1 MNPTQSNNIPPDYME
16 DEINLLDLFLVLLK
30 RKWLIFW
37 ITFLAIV
44 ASVSYSLYLP
54 EKFTATA
61 RILPPQESKAGLSS
75 FLPQAGG
82 AFGGLASGLLG
93 GGQSSSDLY
102 VGIMKSRTVA
112 DVLINKFDLKK
123 LWEKE
128 YITPVYNNLSEITK
142 INISKDTGV
151 ISVSVEVKDPQR
163 AAAMANTYVEALDQI
178 NRTVL
183 VTEGQR
189 KRVFLEERLEKAKKD
204 LINAETG
211 LQAFQE
217 KYNLVSINEQA
228 KASIE
233 GAATLRG
240 EIIAAQTEFEVLKKF
255 GTEKQNEAIMLKS
268 KIEELRK
275 QLAKIESGNPEKD
288 ADNFYIPFKELPD
301 LGMRLARLMRE
312 KKIQEEV
319 FELLT
324 SQYEM
329 AKIEE
334 AKDMNTIQ
342 ILDEAV
348 PTDMKS
354 SPNRALIVILST
366 IVGFFI
372 AVFFAFINDF
382 VLKVRTKD
390 PEKYKELIR
399 GVKFWNCK
407 Y

>member
-1 MNPTQSNNIPPDYME
+1 MNPADPNSIPPECME
-16 DEINLLDLFLVLLK
+16 DEINLLDLLLVLLK

-44 ASVSYSLYLP
+44 FSVCYSLYLP

-61 RILPPQESKAGLSS
+61 RILPPQQQKSGISSLLS
-75 FLPQAGG
+75 QAGG

-93 GGQSSSDLY
+93 GGQSSSDVY
-102 VGIMKSRTVA
+102 VGIMKSRSVA
-112 DVLINKFDLKK
+112 DVLITKFDLKK
-123 LWEKE
+123 LWEAE
-128 YITPVYNNLSEITK
+128 YITPVYKTLSEITK
-142 INISKDTGV
+142 INVSKDTGI
-151 ISVSVEVKDPQR
+151 ISVSVEEEDPKR
-163 AAAMANTYVEALDQI
+163 AAEMANTYVLALDQI
-178 NRTVL
+178 NRTVNI
-183 VTEGQR
+183 TEGQR
-189 KRVFLEERLEKAKKD
+189 KRVFLEERLDKAKKD
-204 LINAETG
+204 LINAEAG

-233 GAATLRG
+233 GAATLKG

-268 KIEELRK
+268 KIEELQK
-275 QLAKIESGNPEKD
+275 QLAKIESGNPEKN

-312 KKIQEEV
+312 AKIQEQV

-348 PTDMKS
+348 PPDRKS
-354 SPNRALIVILST
+354 GPKRSMIVILST

-372 AVFFAFINDF
+372 AVFLAFIKEF
-382 VLKVRTKD
+382 VLKVKTQD
-390 PEKYKELIR
+390 PERYSELVR
-399 GVKFWNCK
+399 GVKFWK
-407 Y
+407 RS

>member
-1 MNPTQSNNIPPDYME
+1 MNPADPNSIPPECME
-16 DEINLLDLFLVLLK
+16 DEINLLDLLLVLLK

-44 ASVSYSLYLP
+44 FSVCYSLYLP

-61 RILPPQESKAGLSS
+61 RILPPQQQKSGISSLLS
-75 FLPQAGG
+75 QAGG

-93 GGQSSSDLY
+93 GGQSSSDVY

-123 LWEKE
+123 LWEAE
-128 YITPVYNNLSEITK
+128 YIDPVYKSLSGITK
-142 INISKDTGV
+142 INVSKDTGI
-151 ISVSVEVKDPQR
+151 ISVSVEEEDPQR
-163 AAAMANTYVEALDQI
+163 AADMANTYISALDQI

-233 GAATLRG
+233 GAATLKG

-312 KKIQEEV
+312 AKIQEQV

-324 SQYEM
+324 SQFEM

-342 ILDEAV
+342 VLDEAV
-348 PTDMKS
+348 PPDRKS
-354 SPNRALIVILST
+354 SPKRSMIVILST

-372 AVFFAFINDF
+372 AVFLAFIKEF
-382 VLKVRTKD
+382 VFKVKTQD
-390 PEKYKELIR
+390 PDRYNELVK
-399 GVKFWNCK
+399 GVKFWK
-407 Y
+407 RS

>member
-1 MNPTQSNNIPPDYME
+1 MNPTDPNNIPPECME
-16 DEINLLDLFLVLLK
+16 DEINLLDLLLVLLK

-37 ITFLAIV
+37 ITLIAIV
-44 ASVSYSLYLP
+44 FSVCYSLYLP

-61 RILPPQESKAGLSS
+61 RILPPQQQKSGISS
-75 FLPQAGG
+75 FLSQAGG

-93 GGQSSSDLY
+93 GGQSSSDVY
-102 VGIMKSRTVA
+102 VGIMKSRSVA

-123 LWEKE
+123 LWEAE
-128 YITPVYNNLSEITK
+128 YISPVYNKLSEITK
-142 INISKDTGV
+142 INVSKDTGI
-151 ISVSVEVKDPQR
+151 ISVSVEEEDPKR
-163 AAAMANTYVEALDQI
+163 AAAMANIYVEALDQI

-233 GAATLRG
+233 GAATLKG

-275 QLAKIESGNPEKD
+275 QLAKIESGNPEKN

-312 KKIQEEV
+312 AKIQEQV

-342 ILDEAV
+342 VLDKAV
-348 PTDMKS
+348 PPDTRSAPKKKM
-354 SPNRALIVILST
+354 IVILST
-366 IVGFFI
+366 VVGFFTAI
-372 AVFFAFINDF
+372 FLAFIKEF
-382 VLKVRTKD
+382 VFKVKTQD
-390 PEKYKELIR
+390 PDRYNELVK
-399 GVKFWNCK
+399 GVKFWRRS
-407 Y
+407 